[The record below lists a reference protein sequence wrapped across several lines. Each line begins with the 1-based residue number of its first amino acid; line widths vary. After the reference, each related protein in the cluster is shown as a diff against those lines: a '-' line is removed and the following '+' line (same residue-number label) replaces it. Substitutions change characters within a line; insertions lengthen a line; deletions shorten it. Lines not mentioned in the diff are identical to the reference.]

1 MWPFTSTPAPDS
13 PPAQSPTPSPAP
25 ATASSCPVPH
35 HLRSS
40 YDHPL
45 FHPPTDTPAAHP
57 PQASGQ
63 SERGSD
69 KGRDWRDTLSKER
82 VVSSIPRSS
91 LSVPSS
97 EARFSHS
104 HPSTS
109 SASASDSNT
118 APEEGGAGAGEAN
131 WVYPSPHQFYTSLVS
146 KHPPSY
152 TRTVPPE
159 TAESIVQIHNAVNE
173 KVWREILKWERMV
186 GSTAGASAGEDVQG
200 GGGGGGGG
208 VEGQVKLVSFRGRAG
223 DMTPRA
229 RWRSWIGYAPPFDR
243 HDWIIERPLPPPSPT
258 PSPSLSPQETT
269 PTTTTMTTD
278 DRKPA
283 QIRYVIDFYKGR
295 GSDLAFFLDVRP
307 ALDGWEGVRMRWER
321 WRGAGAKRGVEREE
335 GGAV

>member
-13 PPAQSPTPSPAP
+13 PPAQSPSPSPAT

-57 PQASGQ
+57 PQASGE
-63 SERGSD
+63 SERERD

-82 VVSSIPRSS
+82 VVSSIP
-91 LSVPSS
+91 P
-97 EARFSHS
+97 
-104 HPSTS
+104 
-109 SASASDSNT
+109 
-118 APEEGGAGAGEAN
+118 GAGEAN

-173 KVWREILKWERMV
+173 KVWREILKWESM
-186 GSTAGASAGEDVQG
+186 G
-200 GGGGGGGG
+200 GGSGGG